1 MNGTALTSANQ
12 AAANQSVS
20 QTVSLPLNITSAN
33 LAPTLRCVLRFYLG
47 DTRAGSPGPLQSA
60 SGLNEGGGVTAQ
72 VPAAYDWSF
81 ALPQFKLVSLPSSFI
96 QLNCLPVD
104 LVYCPPG
111 SQSSEA
117 FQYATSSQVA
127 VTFSV
132 TGDTAYSISN
142 SVGGKIQFQQNSDES
157 FGGDFFGLN
166 LSLDLT
172 QSTTDTDSWDTT
184 TTTSTDT
191 SVESDNTLTI
201 SQSTS
206 QQITQ
211 SNTSPPGETAS
222 WEQEPF
228 WNDTFELMVNPQFAV
243 WDYPTLQLMQ
253 LLSCWLGYTQVSIA
267 QLYAVASGT
276 VSSLPLTNTS
286 STASPTVELLQAE
299 CSNLI
304 ALDPFCAALWQGASL
319 SNNPRF
325 VPLGPQQFGMKIGPS
340 SANPAIPLSNSTKI
354 QLQTIDTYDYNNVTT
369 TTVKYSAQVQ
379 SQFSMEQDQ
388 SSGVK
393 YGLSYKSGGSG
404 GSGGSGSSNSVS
416 GGVSGG
422 GSVTNSSTSSTQTT
436 STLTATYQNK
446 VGTDYKTTTTVTGTL
461 FDQPLQTSVKGPSQS
476 GQDVLQV
483 ASTTGFTPGQ
493 KVVIDY
499 GQQTQEIATVASIQ
513 DGVSLTMSLP
523 LGSSHYP
530 GETVQPFWSQMI
542 VNAYRDLIYGG
553 IAFQDANAQRP
564 PSIPIIKTGST
575 LTVVDRWPLRYPQ
588 ILHAPALPLAKP
600 K

>member
-1 MNGTALTSANQ
+1 M
-12 AAANQSVS
+12 
-20 QTVSLPLNITSAN
+20 
-33 LAPTLRCVLRFYLG
+33 
-47 DTRAGSPGPLQSA
+47 
-60 SGLNEGGGVTAQ
+60 
-72 VPAAYDWSF
+72 
-81 ALPQFKLVSLPSSFI
+81 
-96 QLNCLPVD
+96 
-104 LVYCPPG
+104 
-111 SQSSEA
+111 
-117 FQYATSSQVA
+117 
-127 VTFSV
+127 
-132 TGDTAYSISN
+132 
-142 SVGGKIQFQQNSDES
+142 
-157 FGGDFFGLN
+157 
-166 LSLDLT
+166 
-172 QSTTDTDSWDTT
+172 
-184 TTTSTDT
+184 
-191 SVESDNTLTI
+191 
-201 SQSTS
+201 
-206 QQITQ
+206 
-211 SNTSPPGETAS
+211 
-222 WEQEPF
+222 
-228 WNDTFELMVNPQFAV
+228 
-243 WDYPTLQLMQ
+243 
-253 LLSCWLGYTQVSIA
+253 
-267 QLYAVASGT
+267 
-276 VSSLPLTNTS
+276 
-286 STASPTVELLQAE
+286 
-299 CSNLI
+299 
-304 ALDPFCAALWQGASL
+304 
-319 SNNPRF
+319 
-325 VPLGPQQFGMKIGPS
+325 
-340 SANPAIPLSNSTKI
+340 
-354 QLQTIDTYDYNNVTT
+354 
-369 TTVKYSAQVQ
+369 
-379 SQFSMEQDQ
+379 
-388 SSGVK
+388 K